1 MLLFLMPLQQL
12 CHLDGHGTVHCVPV
26 SERLLFRNDGIPTG
40 SVQCNSAGGISRK
53 THSSRAMGLCL
64 ISCTT
69 VLSYTKFMSPP
80 AHRKSRTSAGLMVKE
95 ESELLLALDLGRPRE
110 EVYFVHCLCALA
122 GCNGMASTLW
132 VTLPG
137 EKLQTYIAHS
147 TQDHQPPPR

>member
-12 CHLDGHGTVHCVPV
+12 CHLDGHGTVHCVPA

-40 SVQCNSAGGISRK
+40 PVQCNSAGGISRK
-53 THSSRAMGLCL
+53 THSSGAMGLCL

-95 ESELLLALDLGRPRE
+95 ESAASVGTRPWTPEGRSLLCPLP
-110 EVYFVHCLCALA
+110 LCF
-122 GCNGMASTLW
+122 SW
-132 VTLPG
+132 V
-137 EKLQTYIAHS
+137 
-147 TQDHQPPPR
+147 